1 MKFLGYQ
8 FLGLL
13 LFVNSLCIFAQD
25 APVSTIGFFEST
37 GLTAS
42 VPITVTGFENI
53 GSCNLQLVY
62 DPAILTC
69 TSVEK
74 SSLLTGGL
82 ATNLEVPGIIT
93 LGWYTWPGVTL
104 PDYSEVFILKFSKV
118 SAGSSIIS
126 WSSEYT
132 DRQWS
137 DGNSFALNDQP
148 VEGFYYSGALTFEED
163 APITTVP
170 DLISCA
176 GSTLDVPFT
185 IVNFNTI
192 GALSLT
198 LHFNAEVLTYLTFTN
213 NSEFPGLS
221 VFSPEPGTIT
231 AAGFASSSGIT
242 LPDDAI
248 LFTLHFTTLEGV
260 SEIFWVDDG
269 ISCEY
274 TGPPPTYNVLNDIP
288 QESFYINGNIMV
300 NAPPV
305 ILMEPVSPDTI
316 SAGSGVAV
324 FTVEAEGNLLVYHW
338 QEYVDSWSDLDEGG
352 IYSGVFSAELSI
364 VDPPISMNGNKY
376 RCLVSNNCEPP
387 AVTDGLATLLITEFS
402 GFMTNESDED
412 LYFTIYPN
420 PCNNETCINYQ
431 LHEAGIICIDILDL
445 SGAVKLSFYWQKT
458 TPGDYHSVLNT
469 KQLLP
474 GIYMA
479 RIRLNANNNPNSGM
493 VKIVKLE

>member
-25 APVSTIGFFEST
+25 APVSTIGSFEST
-37 GLTAS
+37 GLTS
-42 VPITVTGFENI
+42 SISITVTGFVSI

-62 DPAILTC
+62 DPEILTC
-69 TSVEK
+69 TTVEK
-74 SSLLTGGL
+74 STSLSGGL

-104 PDYSEVFILKFSKV
+104 PDYSDVFILKFSKV

-126 WSSEYT
+126 WSSDYA

-148 VEGFYYSGALTFEED
+148 VESFYYSGALTFEED
-163 APITTVP
+163 APVTTVP
-170 DLISCA
+170 DLISCT

-198 LHFNAEVLTYLTFTN
+198 LHFNAEVLTYLSFTN

-221 VFSPEPGTIT
+221 VFSPEPGIIT
-231 AAGFASSSGIT
+231 AAGFATSSGIT

-248 LFTLHFTTLEGV
+248 LFTLHFTPNEGL

-288 QESFYINGNIMV
+288 QESFYINGDIMV
-300 NAPPV
+300 NSPPEITV
-305 ILMEPVSPDTI
+305 QPDSPDTVN
-316 SAGSGVAV
+316 AGSGTAV
-324 FTVEAEGNLLVYHW
+324 FSVEADGNQLIYQW
-338 QEYVDSWSDLDEGG
+338 QEYINLWSDLNEGG
-352 IYSGVFSAELSI
+352 FYSGVYTSELSI
-364 VDPPISMNGNKY
+364 VDPPISMTGNKY

-387 AVTDGLATLLITEFS
+387 AVTDGLATLQVTDFS
-402 GFMTNESDED
+402 GFIINKSDED
-412 LYFTIYPN
+412 FNITIYPN
-420 PCNNETCINYQ
+420 PCNNETFIDYQ
-431 LHEAGIICIDILDL
+431 LHEAGIICIEIMDL
-445 SGAVKLSFYWQKT
+445 SGAVRLSFYEQKT

-474 GIYMA
+474 GLYLA
-479 RIRLNANNNPNSGM
+479 RIRLNANNYQNSGM